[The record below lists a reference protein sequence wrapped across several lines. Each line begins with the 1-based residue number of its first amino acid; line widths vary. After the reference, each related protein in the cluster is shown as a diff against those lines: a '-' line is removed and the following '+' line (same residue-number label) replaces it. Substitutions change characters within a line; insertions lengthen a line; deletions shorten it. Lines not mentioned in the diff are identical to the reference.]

1 MSLKRRIAA
10 LERCYA
16 VGTDGRCVACPP
28 ISFSVAWGDDPSA
41 EARPLERCRSCGRA
55 RERFILCINTP
66 HQAPA
71 REEKEPSG
79 TRADAVNGPVAAPGG
94 PEGRGRSRDD
104 AAPGLATTAP
114 PRDTTDV
121 ARSAAAEALSRDAPA
136 EVSSAARRSPIAN
149 GPQSEPVAGEPERR
163 CTPWP
168 IYVAAR
174 PIEVG
179 RLRLRAGEPFPFQ
192 DKRQIRH
199 YGPALGVPDADR
211 RPFHELPYVAFR

>member
-136 EVSSAARRSPIAN
+136 EVSSAARQSPTVPSQSLWPAN
-149 GPQSEPVAGEPERR
+149 PRG
-163 CTPWP
+163 
-168 IYVAAR
+168 AAR
-174 PIEVG
+174 RG
-179 RLRLRAGEPFPFQ
+179 RSTWRRARSRSAASASGRASHSRFRISARSATTAQRWGSPMRTGAPFTNS
-192 DKRQIRH
+192 RTSRS
-199 YGPALGVPDADR
+199 AS
-211 RPFHELPYVAFR
+211 